1 LNAAHHGFVDVA
13 DRLGRSVS
21 AKSSDAELQRPN
33 STLNENFRQEKLLP
47 GGKSTESSFTIN
59 RRCNNP
65 VTIGLPQNDNRPLR
79 PDCELPKAHGGLI
92 RDRLPAEDCY

>member
-33 STLNENFRQEKLLP
+33 STLNENFRQEKLLQAANLP
-47 GGKSTESSFTIN
+47 N
-59 RRCNNP
+59 RASP
-65 VTIGLPQNDNRPLR
+65 SIEDVTIL
-79 PDCELPKAHGGLI
+79 
-92 RDRLPAEDCY
+92 